1 MGKEGRRNQSSID
14 CRVSETGQSKWETQW
29 MAPLGTE
36 VDSHVQSCLVQKRPM
51 CGTSLV
57 VHWLRL
63 IASTA
68 ENESF
73 IPDKVT
79 KIPHIKVH
87 GKRKVQCEAF
97 MTQERWGN
105 SHSHS
110 HHHYGYVHNGAIKQ
124 SPRLCP
130 CGGSQSI
137 YLTIVH

>member
-1 MGKEGRRNQSSID
+1 
-14 CRVSETGQSKWETQW
+14 
-29 MAPLGTE
+29 MASLGTE

-57 VHWLRL
+57 VQWLRL
-63 IASTA
+63 SASTA

-97 MTQERWGN
+97 MTQEKRGN

-124 SPRLCP
+124 SVSTAVSLWKEPVNLPHNSALISLLLMTLRMSP
-130 CGGSQSI
+130 
-137 YLTIVH
+137 